1 MDKAQVQAL
10 EAQEKIR
17 ALVVAAGLMS
27 QVEAEEYIIVRVGKI
42 GEGALK
48 NVVLPA
54 KCDSCGCEHS
64 HEDWIPLEIGISN
77 AVSDDVR
84 SQIAL
89 LMEHTSG
96 PAN

>member
-1 MDKAQVQAL
+1 MEKAQVQAL

-17 ALVVAAGLMS
+17 AMVVAAGLMS
-27 QVEAEEYIIVRVGKI
+27 QAEAEEFIFVRVGKI

-48 NVVLPA
+48 NAVLPT
-54 KCDSCGCEHS
+54 KCDGCGCEHS

-84 SQIAL
+84 NQIAL
-89 LMEHTSG
+89 LMEYTSG
-96 PAN
+96 PPN